1 MNETEKYNAEKNAR
15 ELAKTRVLDDE
26 KVKPFVYKFN
36 AESDADFERIKRA
49 CYAELIWLQDLIDG
63 KELSRIAKDVIAKS
77 CNRNCVGFR
86 HEIPFFGWAISFRYF
101 MKAYVVRDRYET
113 LSYVYA
119 FDKTSARQAACA
131 SKDSRVFCEV

>member
-36 AESDADFERIKRA
+36 PESSADFERIKRTL
-49 CYAELIWLQDLIDG
+49 YPELIWLQDLIDG
-63 KELSRIAKDVIAKS
+63 KELPRIVKDVIAKS
-77 CNRNCVGFR
+77 CNISCLGFR
-86 HEIPFFGWAISFRYF
+86 YEIPFFGWAISFRYF

-113 LSYVYA
+113 MSYVYA
-119 FDKTSARQAACA
+119 FDKTSARYAASA
-131 SKDSRVFCEV
+131 SKDSRVFCEI